1 MVRVIDWSTIFT
13 GAATPFSADGGVD
26 RLQFDRVISHL
37 SNGGLG
43 GIVVNAMLSEGGQL
57 SLTERVGCVAEAVRR
72 DKRPAIIATV
82 YGSNTRDAVEE
93 ARLVA
98 RAGADGLLIYPH
110 PAFGGGTTDADMIVD
125 YYSAI
130 HDVSGLPLIVFRT
143 PGSLAPELGVE
154 ALFALAQTAGVV
166 AVKDSV
172 ADADF
177 YTGPAAVFLTPNS
190 PLKIMADNDVR
201 LLALLRRGA
210 HGGMSMVAAIFPRAV
225 ADLLRLRNHTAASEL
240 ERAIAP
246 LASALA
252 ADPVRDFRARIK
264 YLLLYAGVT
273 TSADVRRPLR
283 EPSAAQHDVL
293 VDAYNTTKVN
303 LAGFYTK
310 HPVMIA
316 SPSDDGR
323 KIANVSKCGSDG
335 NPTEMS
341 NGVSVE

>member
-1 MVRVIDWSTIFT
+1 MVQVIDWSTVFT
-13 GAATPFSADGGVD
+13 GAATPFSKDGSVD
-26 RLQFDRVISHL
+26 LQQFDRVISHL

-57 SLTERVGCVAEAVRR
+57 SLTERVTCVAEAARH
-72 DKRPAIIATV
+72 DKRPALIATV

-98 RAGADGLLIYPH
+98 GAGADGLLIYPH
-110 PAFGGGTTDADMIVD
+110 PAFGGGTTDTDMIVE

-143 PGSLAPELGVE
+143 PGSLAPEFGIE
-154 ALFALAQTAGVV
+154 ALFALAQTPGVI

-172 ADADF
+172 ADPDF
-177 YTGPAAVFLTPNS
+177 YTGPAATFLTPNS

-201 LLALLRRGA
+201 LLTMLRRGA

-225 ADLLRLRNHTAASEL
+225 ADLARLRNHAGVSEL

-293 VDAYNTTKVN
+293 VDAYSITKTN
-303 LAGFYTK
+303 LAGFYAK
-310 HPVMIA
+310 FPVTAA
-316 SPSDDGR
+316 SPNDDR
-323 KIANVSKCGSDG
+323 SKIADLLKCSSDVQSKKMSTDVSI
-335 NPTEMS
+335 E
-341 NGVSVE
+341 